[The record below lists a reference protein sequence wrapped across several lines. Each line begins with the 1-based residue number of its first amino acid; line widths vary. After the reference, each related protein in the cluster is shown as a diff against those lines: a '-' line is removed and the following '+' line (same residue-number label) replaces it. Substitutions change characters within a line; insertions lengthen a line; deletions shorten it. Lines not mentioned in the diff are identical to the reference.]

1 MASKDCYNI
10 INPLTEE
17 VSELSKRKVD
27 TSEEYLKW
35 KFSKEVGKKGLYFE
49 YKPVST
55 ENSLVI
61 ILVYICEF
69 MLCNFSDYYDKFL
82 Y

>member
-1 MASKDCYNI
+1 M
-10 INPLTEE
+10 PLTEE

-35 KFSKEVGKKGLYFE
+35 KFGKEAGKKGLYFE

-61 ILVYICEF
+61 IL
-69 MLCNFSDYYDKFL
+69 L
-82 Y
+82 YV